1 MEAKTVLDFWFGEG
15 VSQVKNTPPRSA
27 QEIAK
32 QQSKLWWSKNE
43 TIDQDIQQRFE
54 PTLKALLTGHYPSWF
69 ETPQGRLAAIIVLDQ
84 FSRNMYRDSAHAFT
98 QDSLALHWALQ
109 GIRQGEDKKLT
120 PLQRVFFY
128 LPLEHCEQL
137 SMQNLAIEKFEQLA
151 ADAPASFADLAKG
164 FADYAHQHQQV
175 IARFARFPHRND
187 LLNRQSTREEEEYLA
202 QPGSGF

>member
-1 MEAKTVLDFWFGEG
+1 MEAKSVLEFWFGEDA
-15 VSQVKNTPPRSA
+15 SQPRSA
-27 QEIAK
+27 KDIAQ

-43 TIDQDIQQRFE
+43 TIDQEILQRFE
-54 PTLKALLTGHYPSWF
+54 PTLKALLTGHYNSWF

-84 FSRNMYRDSAHAFT
+84 FSRNMYRDNAHAFT
-98 QDSLALHWALQ
+98 QDSLGLHWALQ
-109 GIRQGEDKKLT
+109 GIRQGDDKKLT

-137 SMQNLAIEKFEQLA
+137 NMQNLAIEKFEQLV

-175 IARFARFPHRND
+175 IARFGRFPHRNS
-187 LLNRQSTREEEEYLA
+187 LLNRDSTSEELDYLA

>member
-1 MEAKTVLDFWFGEG
+1 MEAKEVLDFWFGEDS
-15 VSQVKNTPPRSA
+15 VQPRCA
-27 QEIAK
+27 KEIAQ

-43 TIDQDIQQRFE
+43 TIDQQILQRFE
-54 PTLKALLTGHYPSWF
+54 PTLKALLSGHYSSWF

-84 FSRNMYRDSAHAFT
+84 FSRNMYRTSAHAFT

-109 GIRQGEDKKLT
+109 GICQGDDKKLT

-137 SMQNLAIEKFEQLA
+137 NMQNLAIEKFEQLA
-151 ADAPASFADLAKG
+151 ADAPTSFADLAQG

-175 IARFARFPHRND
+175 IARFSRFPHRNK
-187 LLNRQSTREEEEYLA
+187 LLNRDSSREELDYLA